1 MSNVKPHKNML
12 ARFTNQSLISPN
24 LPGRGL
30 GFLTASLLALA
41 LITSCSSAESPKLV
55 RLDVSA
61 SGAYTV
67 DGVPVE
73 RAALAATLLR
83 QKQENKELFVH
94 VAPAQDATYEAI
106 YAAVEAV
113 QKAGGK
119 TGMVGNEVF
128 YPSTQS
134 SSAQR

>member
-1 MSNVKPHKNML
+1 ML
-12 ARFTNQSLISPN
+12 
-24 LPGRGL
+24 
-30 GFLTASLLALA
+30 
-41 LITSCSSAESPKLV
+41 TSCSSAESPKIV

-61 SGAYTV
+61 GGAYTV

-83 QKQENKELFVH
+83 HKQENKELFVH
-94 VAPAQDATYEAI
+94 VALARGATYESV